1 MSLNLATVH
10 DRDGPGHAGGVPGT
24 RARCGLAT
32 HITGC
37 ASATHI
43 TGCASATHITEG
55 ADRRTVDARIRNHA
69 PTTG

>member
-32 HITGC
+32 HI
-37 ASATHI
+37 S
-43 TGCASATHITEG
+43 GCASATHITEG

-69 PTTG
+69 LTTG